1 MKTVTFMKGKE
12 REENMYLQ
20 PILRRDVLESAR
32 KIMQD
37 IQAIDVLVKNMLVA
51 WNRAPHGGIKST
63 EGIQ

>member
-1 MKTVTFMKGKE
+1 
-12 REENMYLQ
+12 
-20 PILRRDVLESAR
+20 
-32 KIMQD
+32 MQD